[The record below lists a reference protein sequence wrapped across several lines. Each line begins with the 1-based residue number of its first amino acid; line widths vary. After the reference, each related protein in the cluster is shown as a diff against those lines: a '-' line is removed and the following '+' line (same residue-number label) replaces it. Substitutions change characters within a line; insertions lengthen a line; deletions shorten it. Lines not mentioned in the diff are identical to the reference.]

1 MSLCESIDTLSMAYV
16 DDELAAE
23 ERRELEAHLTEC
35 SGCRAHI
42 DSERAD
48 HALIARSLAAP
59 PAPDMLRARIAR
71 SLDAEDKVE
80 VREQRRRWSQYLL
93 PGAAI
98 MAAAAAIAVF
108 VGVKPVEKSEGK
120 IAMPAMRIAARTMMP
135 NVQSPMPMPP
145 SAGLESAGLE
155 GPPRCSS
162 SNMVQLGAR
171 PVQVNDHDAAMYSY
185 RVDTARGAFGLSVL
199 KLKDV
204 ADDEL
209 DGRDE
214 AQIGGHLFHIV
225 HDAQGRAAVTY
236 VDAQHFGYMFFAPD
250 LSENDLLS
258 LVASCTG
265 P

>member
-35 SGCRAHI
+35 SGCRAHV

-71 SLDAEDKVE
+71 SLDTEDKSE
-80 VREQRRRWSQYLL
+80 VRAQRARWSQYLL
-93 PGAAI
+93 PGSAI
-98 MAAAAAIAVF
+98 IAAAAAIAVF
-108 VGVKPVEKSEGK
+108 VGVKPAEKSEGR
-120 IAMPAMRIAARTMMP
+120 IAMPAMRMAARAMP
-135 NVQSPMPMPP
+135 ASVQAMPAPP
-145 SAGLESAGLE
+145 ALDITA
-155 GPPRCSS
+155 GPPHCSS
-162 SNMVQLGAR
+162 SNMVELGSR
-171 PVQVNDHDAAMYSY
+171 PVQINDHDAAMYSY
-185 RVDTARGAFGLSVL
+185 RVDTARGAFGLTQLV
-199 KLKDV
+199 LKDV

-214 AQIGGHLFHIV
+214 AQIGGHVFHII

-236 VDAQHFGYMFFAPD
+236 VDAQHVGYMYFAPQ

-258 LVASCTG
+258 LVASCTA

>member
-35 SGCRAHI
+35 SGCRAHV

-71 SLDAEDKVE
+71 SLDAEDKSE
-80 VREQRRRWSQYLL
+80 VREQRRRWSQYML
-93 PGAAI
+93 PGSAI
-98 MAAAAAIAVF
+98 LAGAAAIAVF
-108 VGVKPVEKSEGK
+108 VGVKPVEKSEGR
-120 IAMPAMRIAARTMMP
+120 IAMPAMRIAARAMP
-135 NVQSPMPMPP
+135 VNIQQVPAQPSMDLDGAPP
-145 SAGLESAGLE
+145 H
-155 GPPRCSS
+155 CSS
-162 SNMVQLGAR
+162 SNLVALASR
-171 PVQVNDHDAAMYSY
+171 PAVINDHDATMYSF
-185 RVDTARGAFGLSVL
+185 RVDTARGAFGLTML
-199 KLKDV
+199 KLSDV

-214 AQIGGHLFHIV
+214 AQVGGHVFHII
-225 HDAQGRAAVTY
+225 HDPQGRAAVTY
-236 VDAQHFGYMFFAPD
+236 VDAEHHGYMYFAPQ

-258 LVASCTG
+258 LVASCIG

>member
-16 DDELAAE
+16 DDELATE

-35 SGCRAHI
+35 SGCRAHV

-71 SLDAEDKVE
+71 SLDAEDKVL

-93 PGAAI
+93 PGSA
-98 MAAAAAIAVF
+98 MVAAAAAIAVF
-108 VGVKPVEKSEGK
+108 VGVKPAERTEGK
-120 IAMPAMRIAARTMMP
+120 IAMPAMKMAARALRP
-135 NVQSPMPMPP
+135 NVQAPASPEIQIGAP
-145 SAGLESAGLE
+145 G
-155 GPPRCSS
+155 GPPHCSS
-162 SNMVQLGAR
+162 SSMVELGSRQA
-171 PVQVNDHDAAMYSY
+171 VINEHDAAIYNY
-185 RVDTARGAFGLSVL
+185 RVDTTRGAFGLTRLV
-199 KLKDV
+199 LKDV

-214 AQIGGHLFHIV
+214 AQIGGHLFHII

-236 VDAQHFGYMFFAPD
+236 VDAQHYGYMFFAPD
-250 LSENDLLS
+250 LSENDLLG
-258 LVASCTG
+258 LVASCIG

>member
-35 SGCRAHI
+35 AACRAHV

-48 HALIARSLAAP
+48 HSLITRALAAP

-71 SLDAEDKVE
+71 SLDAEDKVL

-93 PGAAI
+93 PGSSI
-98 MAAAAAIAVF
+98 IAAAAAIAVF
-108 VGVKPVEKSEGK
+108 VGVKPLEKSEGK
-120 IAMPAMRIAARTMMP
+120 IAMPAMRLAARAMPASVQMMPSAPAALDIAA
-135 NVQSPMPMPP
+135 
-145 SAGLESAGLE
+145 G
-155 GPPRCSS
+155 GPPHCSS
-162 SNMVQLGAR
+162 SNMVQLASQQG
-171 PVQVNDHDAAMYSY
+171 VINDHDATMYSY
-185 RVDTARGAFGLSVL
+185 RVDTGRGAFGLSQLVI
-199 KLKDV
+199 KDV

-214 AQIGGHLFHIV
+214 AQIGGHVFHII
-225 HDAQGRAAVTY
+225 HDAQGHAAVTY
-236 VDAQHFGYMFFAPD
+236 VDTQHHGYMFFAPE

-258 LVASCTG
+258 LVASCIG